1 MDAVTARA
9 VLHYVLDGGCR
20 IAAAGAA
27 PLDPAGGELV
37 LLPAATRH
45 RISPLPVAGAA
56 PAPDGPPA
64 PPDGR
69 PAPPD
74 VPAPDGHPAPPGHP
88 APTDLPGMPGPTS
101 PLGPAVRI
109 LALDGPGPPARLLSL
124 RTGYDRRTV
133 RPLVSALPRAVLLD
147 RRRVEGAP
155 LLRDTLRLLAAPGRR
170 AGPGDRLLALRV
182 FEAALALAAAA
193 PRPSEAGY
201 PHPGI
206 GRSVAAIETR
216 YAEPW
221 TVDTLAREAGMSR
234 SSFTAAFREAVGTS
248 PARHLTARRIR
259 EAARLLA
266 ETGLPQ
272 SAVPARVG
280 YRSRVGFHLAFRTAY
295 GTTPGEYRA
304 ASPRRDRRPLRRL

>member
-20 IAAAGAA
+20 IAAAGTA
-27 PLDPAGGELV
+27 PLDPEGGELV

-69 PAPPD
+69 PAPPGR
-74 VPAPDGHPAPPGHP
+74 PAPS
-88 APTDLPGMPGPTS
+88 DLPGMPGPTS

-304 ASPRRDRRPLRRL
+304 AAPRRDRRPLRRL

>member
-1 MDAVTARA
+1 MEDVTARA

-20 IAAAGAA
+20 ITAAGTA

-45 RISPLPVAGAA
+45 RISPLPAA
-56 PAPDGPPA
+56 ADPPAPDGRAVPRDAPA
-64 PPDGR
+64 PSGLPGSDAQ
-69 PAPPD
+69 PA
-74 VPAPDGHPAPPGHP
+74 
-88 APTDLPGMPGPTS
+88 APT
-101 PLGPAVRI
+101 GPAGPSVRVF
-109 LALDGPGPPARLLSL
+109 ALDGPGPPVRLLSL
-124 RTGYDRRTV
+124 RTGYDRRAV
-133 RPLVSALPRAVLLD
+133 RPLVAALPRAVLLD

-182 FEAALALAAAA
+182 FEAALALAADP
-193 PRPSEAGY
+193 PRPPDAGY

-304 ASPRRDRRPLRRL
+304 ASPRRDRRPLRRI

>member
-1 MDAVTARA
+1 MEAVTARA

-20 IAAAGAA
+20 ITAAGTA

-56 PAPDGPPA
+56 PAPDGT
-64 PPDGR
+64 

-74 VPAPDGHPAPPGHP
+74 VPAPDDRPAPPGRP
-88 APTDLPGMPGPTS
+88 APTDPPGPTN

-109 LALDGPGPPARLLSL
+109 LALDGPGPPVRLLSL
-124 RTGYDRRTV
+124 RTGYDRRAV

-147 RRRVEGAP
+147 RRRIEGAP

-193 PRPSEAGY
+193 PRPSGAGY

-234 SSFTAAFREAVGTS
+234 SAFTAAFREAVGTS

>member
-1 MDAVTARA
+1 MEDVTARA

-20 IAAAGAA
+20 ITAAGTA

-37 LLPAATRH
+37 LLPAAARH
-45 RISPLPVAGAA
+45 RISPLPAA
-56 PAPDGPPA
+56 ADPPAPDGRAA
-64 PPDGR
+64 PPDA
-69 PAPPD
+69 PAPS
-74 VPAPDGHPAPPGHP
+74 GLPGSDAQP
-88 APTDLPGMPGPTS
+88 TAPT
-101 PLGPAVRI
+101 GPAVRV
-109 LALDGPGPPARLLSL
+109 LALDGPGPPVRLLSL
-124 RTGYDRRTV
+124 RTGYDRRAV
-133 RPLVSALPRAVLLD
+133 RPLVAALPRAVLLD

-182 FEAALALAAAA
+182 FEAALALAADP
-193 PRPSEAGY
+193 PRPPDAGY

-304 ASPRRDRRPLRRL
+304 ASPRRDRRPLRRI